1 MPKRNSLLDDLMT
14 LPWWFNLALA
24 AVVYFGLKFYLP
36 TVEFQSPAFQG
47 IGKVFPNMAGMFAS
61 IFVFTAAL
69 SAYHAW
75 RRGELLDRQT
85 SVKSIKAVSWKDF
98 EYLVSEAYRR
108 QGYSVQENTGSG
120 ADGGVDLVL
129 GKDGKRILVQCKNW
143 RSSKVGVSTVR
154 ELFGVV
160 TAEGASEGIVV
171 CSGKYTNDALDF
183 AKGKPITLVD
193 GAALAR
199 LIDDVQKLPQIQ
211 TTVKDTACPVCQS
224 PMQDTNSASPF
235 SPDMVGLHTRLF
247 GQVPG
252 RLLEYPGDRDTSH
265 EGMVCFNQRA
275 VLELRA

>member
-1 MPKRNSLLDDLMT
+1 MPERTSFLDDLIT
-14 LPWWFNLALA
+14 TPWWFSLVLA

-47 IGKVFPNMAGMFAS
+47 ISKVFPNMAGMFAS
-61 IFVFTAAL
+61 IFVFTAAI

-108 QGYSVQENTGSG
+108 KGYLVQENTGGG

-129 GKDGKRILVQCKNW
+129 SKGGERILVQCKNW
-143 RSSKVGVSTVR
+143 GSSKVGVSIVR

-160 TAEGASEGIVV
+160 TAEGASGGVVV
-171 CSGKYTNDALDF
+171 CSGHFTNDAVEF

-193 GAALAR
+193 GAALSR
-199 LIDDVQKLPQIQ
+199 LIGNVQKSPKIQ
-211 TTVKDTACPVCQS
+211 PSLIGDTQGAETLKPVVNAAACPVCQS
-224 PMQDTNSASPF
+224 PMVMRTARRGKNAGSSF
-235 SPDMVGLHTRLF
+235 RGCTR
-247 GQVPG
+247 
-252 RLLEYPGDRDTSH
+252 YPKCRGT
-265 EGMVCFNQRA
+265 RA
-275 VLELRA
+275 V

>member
-1 MPKRNSLLDDLMT
+1 MPKRTSFLDDLIT
-14 LPWWFNLALA
+14 LPWWFSLILA

-47 IGKVFPNMAGMFAS
+47 IGKMFPDMAGLFAS
-61 IFVFTAAL
+61 IFVFTAAI

-75 RRGELLDRQT
+75 SRGELLDRQT

-108 QGYSVQENTGSG
+108 QGYSVQENTGGG

-129 GKDGKRILVQCKNW
+129 GKDGKKILVQCKNW

-160 TAEGASEGIVV
+160 TAEGATEGIVV
-171 CSGKYTNDALDF
+171 CSGQFTNDAVEF

-193 GAALAR
+193 GAALSCLIGGVQKTPKIQPS
-199 LIDDVQKLPQIQ
+199 LIDDVQKSETLKP
-211 TTVKDTACPVCQS
+211 VVNAAACPVCQS
-224 PMQDTNSASPF
+224 PMVIRTARRGKTAGNSF
-235 SPDMVGLHTRLF
+235 WGCTR
-247 GQVPG
+247 
-252 RLLEYPGDRDTSH
+252 YPKCRGT
-265 EGMVCFNQRA
+265 RA
-275 VLELRA
+275 V